1 MEELL
6 DDDKRR
12 DEILENTVEELKVH
26 FDTVQI
32 ITTHSDKEGKVQY
45 QSHSYGNFYERWGSL
60 RTAEARL
67 TANEIDG

>member
-45 QSHSYGNFYERWGSL
+45 QSHSYGNFYERWGAIKS
-60 RTAEARL
+60 TEARFI
-67 TANEIDG
+67 ANEIDD